1 MDIFA
6 RGAYHRAKK
15 ILRGP
20 KKKRKG
26 TRVSVGMDGVRTKP
40 KKKPATWW

>member
-6 RGAYHRAKK
+6 RGAFHRAKK

-20 KKKRKG
+20 KKKRK
-26 TRVSVGMDGVRTKP
+26 
-40 KKKPATWW
+40 KKKVKW